1 MNPKAKVK
9 IVLDAVMT
17 LALLFLM
24 GYPYWGD
31 VVHEWAGTGMFV
43 LFIVHHILN
52 AGWWRSLTKGKY
64 TPARILT
71 LVIDLLVLATMLG
84 LMVSGVLLSNHV
96 FAFLPLSGGISFAR
110 LLHMAASYWGFVL
123 MALHL
128 GLHWNMILGMAR
140 RAAGGKPAGKARRVV
155 CNLLAG
161 LLTVYGLA
169 AFFRRSLPSYMLVQ
183 TQFVFFDYAE
193 PVPLFYLDYLAMMGA
208 CIFLA
213 HWLGKALRP
222 KPNLPKERR

>member
-1 MNPKAKVK
+1 MSPKAKVK
-9 IVLDAVMT
+9 IILDAVMT

-31 VVHEWAGTGMFV
+31 VAHEWVGTGMFV

-64 TPARILT
+64 TPARILM
-71 LVIDLLVLATMLG
+71 LVIDLLVLAAMLG

-96 FAFLPLSGGISFAR
+96 FTFLPLSGGISFAR

-155 CNLLAG
+155 CSLLAG

-193 PVPLFYLDYLAMMGA
+193 PPLLFYLDYLAMMGA
-208 CIFLA
+208 CIFLV